1 MVAESTRRS
10 NMSRLRGWL
19 GRGPEGE
26 HLPDAYS
33 GRIRLA
39 ASVSSDWE
47 RFQSLL
53 AGGVNRAGET
63 SLAEALALVRGTPL
77 GSFEFQWSWAE
88 QLRSD
93 MVSMI
98 IDAAATLAD
107 RCTAREEHEL
117 ADWARTHPS
126 FFQPIDDDTAACF
139 RPLSKWASSA
149 PAGYKSAALSEF
161 SSDAADFLLVAH
173 ALAHGHVVVTHEVPS
188 PNSSKRVK
196 IPDACKALGVEWE
209 SPFAMLRKSKAKFDL
224 VESFAPGHSSDSGRP
239 GKDEPDQAG
248 ESNGGQ
254 GLLF

>member
-1 MVAESTRRS
+1 MYLLDANIFIQAKNYHYAFDVVPGFWR
-10 NMSRLRGWL
+10 WL
-19 GRGPEGE
+19 ERAHGIGIAG
-26 HLPDAYS
+26 
-33 GRIRLA
+33 
-39 ASVSSDWE
+39 SVE
-47 RFQSLL
+47 RVREELL
-53 AGGVNRAGET
+53 AG
-63 SLAEALALVRGTPL
+63 
-77 GSFEFQWSWAE
+77 Q
-88 QLRSD
+88 D
-93 MVSMI
+93 
-98 IDAAATLAD
+98 
-107 RCTAREEHEL
+107 EL

-173 ALAHGHVVVTHEVPS
+173 ALAHRHVVVTHEVPS
-188 PNSSKRVK
+188 PNSSRRVK

>member
-1 MVAESTRRS
+1 MYLLDANIFIQAKNRHYAFDVVPGFWR
-10 NMSRLRGWL
+10 WL
-19 GRGPEGE
+19 ERAHGIGIAG
-26 HLPDAYS
+26 
-33 GRIRLA
+33 
-39 ASVSSDWE
+39 SVE
-47 RFQSLL
+47 RVREELL
-53 AGGVNRAGET
+53 AG
-63 SLAEALALVRGTPL
+63 
-77 GSFEFQWSWAE
+77 Q
-88 QLRSD
+88 D
-93 MVSMI
+93 
-98 IDAAATLAD
+98 
-107 RCTAREEHEL
+107 EL

-139 RPLSKWASSA
+139 RPLSKWALSA
-149 PAGYKSAALSEF
+149 PAGYKSAALNEF

-173 ALAHGHVVVTHEVPS
+173 ALAHRHVVVTHEVPS

>member
-1 MVAESTRRS
+1 MYLLDANIFIQAKNRHYAFDVVPGFWR
-10 NMSRLRGWL
+10 WL
-19 GRGPEGE
+19 ERAHGIGIAG
-26 HLPDAYS
+26 
-33 GRIRLA
+33 
-39 ASVSSDWE
+39 SVE
-47 RFQSLL
+47 RVREELL
-53 AGGVNRAGET
+53 AG
-63 SLAEALALVRGTPL
+63 
-77 GSFEFQWSWAE
+77 Q
-88 QLRSD
+88 D
-93 MVSMI
+93 
-98 IDAAATLAD
+98 
-107 RCTAREEHEL
+107 EL

>member
-1 MVAESTRRS
+1 MY
-10 NMSRLRGWL
+10 LL
-19 GRGPEGE
+19 
-26 HLPDAYS
+26 DANIFIQAKIA
-33 GRIRLA
+33 G
-39 ASVSSDWE
+39 SVE
-47 RFQSLL
+47 RVREELL
-53 AGGVNRAGET
+53 AG
-63 SLAEALALVRGTPL
+63 
-77 GSFEFQWSWAE
+77 Q
-88 QLRSD
+88 D
-93 MVSMI
+93 
-98 IDAAATLAD
+98 
-107 RCTAREEHEL
+107 EL

-173 ALAHGHVVVTHEVPS
+173 ALAHRHVVVTHEVPS
-188 PNSSKRVK
+188 PNSSRRVK

-248 ESNGGQ
+248 ESNGRQ

>member
-1 MVAESTRRS
+1 MYLLDANIFIQAKNRHYAFDVVPGFWR
-10 NMSRLRGWL
+10 WL
-19 GRGPEGE
+19 ERAHGIGIAG
-26 HLPDAYS
+26 
-33 GRIRLA
+33 
-39 ASVSSDWE
+39 SVE
-47 RFQSLL
+47 RVREELL
-53 AGGVNRAGET
+53 AG
-63 SLAEALALVRGTPL
+63 
-77 GSFEFQWSWAE
+77 Q
-88 QLRSD
+88 D
-93 MVSMI
+93 
-98 IDAAATLAD
+98 
-107 RCTAREEHEL
+107 EL

-173 ALAHGHVVVTHEVPS
+173 ALAHRHVVVTHEVPS
-188 PNSSKRVK
+188 PNSSRRVK